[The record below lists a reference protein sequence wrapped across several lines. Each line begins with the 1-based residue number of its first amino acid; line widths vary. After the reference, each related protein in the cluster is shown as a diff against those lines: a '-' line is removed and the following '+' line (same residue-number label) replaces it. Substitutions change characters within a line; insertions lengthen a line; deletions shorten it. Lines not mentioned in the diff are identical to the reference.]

1 MAQQQQDPGQNV
13 DPRPFP
19 KGGKQG
25 PLQVAPGQF
34 VQGSGG
40 GGQGMAAVKMGIM
53 PFDRT
58 VVELDLREPLD
69 IKEDIPTE
77 DQVEELATHQEA
89 RQKIEDYMEKEREIY
104 EAGIDEKTLPN
115 YVKIANNISNEEEQQ
130 DSGKGG
136 PPGTQ
141 QASIPG
147 GLVATKEKQM
157 VRVPIFSCEVLWVL
171 FSSFLF

>member
-1 MAQQQQDPGQNV
+1 MAQQQQQDPGQNV

-19 KGGKQG
+19 KGGRQG

-115 YVKIANNISNEEEQQ
+115 YVKIANNIANEEEQ
-130 DSGKGG
+130 GGG

-147 GLVATKEKQM
+147 GLVATKEKQT
-157 VRVPIFSCEVLWVL
+157 VCLVVVVSPLFSCVVLWVL
-171 FSSFLF
+171 FSF